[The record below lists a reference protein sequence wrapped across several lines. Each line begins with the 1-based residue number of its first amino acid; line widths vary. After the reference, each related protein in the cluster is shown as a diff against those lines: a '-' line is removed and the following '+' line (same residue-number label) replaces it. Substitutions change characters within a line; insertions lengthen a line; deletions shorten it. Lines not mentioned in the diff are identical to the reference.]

1 MPDGKKQPMTAKAG
15 DALYT
20 PAQTHLP
27 ENAGDKGMDLVLVEL
42 KK

>member
-1 MPDGKKQPMTAKAG
+1 MTAKAG

-27 ENAGDKGMDLVLVEL
+27 ENAGDKGMDLVMVEL